1 MLVRLWFHADF
12 FVLGTKDTNLSFWMP
27 FICAVLSQLCCD
39 SVVEQRRKLIG
50 WKNNFHPPLLLKVFL
65 PELVYF
71 PRFALSEETAVLML
85 GRVQDWSKKPQLL
98 GGVRGA

>member
-1 MLVRLWFHADF
+1 MV
-12 FVLGTKDTNLSFWMP
+12 
-27 FICAVLSQLCCD
+27 
-39 SVVEQRRKLIG
+39 
-50 WKNNFHPPLLLKVFL
+50 KNNFHPPLLLKVFL

-85 GRVQDWSKKPQLL
+85 GRVQDWSKKPQLQ